1 MISSL
6 YNLCEN
12 PFYDNELSVNLLTA
26 YLLILDDYHINL
38 EDKIRNRFNDIK
50 LDDNGIVR
58 LKQYFKLNN
67 NKNIVLK
74 LVDLYVFII

>member
-38 EDKIRNRFNDIK
+38 ENKIRNRFNDIK
-50 LDDNGIVR
+50 LDDNGIIR

>member
-38 EDKIRNRFNDIK
+38 ENKIRNRFNDIK
-50 LDDNGIVR
+50 LDDNGIIR

-67 NKNIVLK
+67 DKNIVLK
-74 LVDLYVFII
+74 LVDLYVLII

>member
-38 EDKIRNRFNDIK
+38 ENKICNRFNDIK